1 MATAAVGAS
10 LRVVLVEPTLD
21 DNGAIRVSLD
31 RAARWQRAGASV
43 VVLVVEHGLPDQR
56 VDVPPGL
63 DVRQATSGPMR
74 FRWTALLATAALL
87 RLTRRA
93 DVVVAGREVHM
104 GLLLC
109 HLVRPLHR
117 RPVAVTVQSRPGA
130 TLDAYVDDRWR
141 ERTRRAL
148 ISSDL
153 AVCVGQG
160 LVPELV
166 EQGMPLQRVRVVSNG
181 IDVQQIRKSALE
193 PAEVELPSVPF
204 IVGSGR
210 LHRQKG
216 FDVLLRAHARAL
228 ASGAPRHA
236 VLLLG
241 QGPDRAE
248 LGRLSRELGVE
259 DSVHFAGFVAN
270 PHAVVGRADVF
281 VLSSRWEGLPLALA
295 EALALG
301 VPVVSTDCVAGPDEI
316 LDGGRYGRLV
326 PVDDVE
332 ALAEAIT
339 DHLRYPDPLRAAAQ
353 SAAETAAERFDPQ
366 RAAETH
372 LSLLAELV
380 GL

>member
-1 MATAAVGAS
+1 M
-10 LRVVLVEPTLD
+10 EPTLD

-56 VDVPPGL
+56 VDVPPDL
-63 DVRQATSGPMR
+63 DVRQATSRPVR
-74 FRWTALLATAALL
+74 FRWTALLATVALL
-87 RLTRRA
+87 RLARRA

-117 RPVAVTVQSRPGA
+117 RPLAVTVQSRPDV

-141 ERTRRAL
+141 QRTLRAL

-160 LVPELV
+160 LAPELIGL
-166 EQGMPLQRVRVVSNG
+166 GMPPQRVRVVSNG
-181 IDVQQIRKSALE
+181 VDVQQIRKSALE
-193 PAEVELPSVPF
+193 PAQVELPSSVPF

-228 ASGAPRHA
+228 ASGAPPHA

-241 QGPDRAE
+241 DGPDRAD
-248 LGRLSRELGVE
+248 LGRLSLELGVE

-270 PHAVVGRADVF
+270 PHAVVNRADLF
-281 VLSSRWEGLPLALA
+281 VLSSRWEGLPLVLV

-316 LDGGRYGRLV
+316 LDRGRYGRLV

-332 ALAEAIT
+332 ALADAIT
-339 DHLRYPDPLRAAAQ
+339 DHLRCPARLREAAA
-353 SAAETAAERFDPQ
+353 SAAETAADRFDPQ
-366 RAAETH
+366 RAADTH
-372 LSLLAELV
+372 LSFLAELV
-380 GL
+380 GP